1 MRMLNLFHTQ
11 KVSLLNTLNKV
22 MIIAACGSLFF
33 ASQIA
38 CYNTTPDIAWIRFT
52 NILVF
57 DFLLIFV
64 ALRNEVIRLI
74 GLHWFKLIAYILIN
88 HFIDRYFGLNG
99 YSWNDFITIMLV
111 ILEFILYKNE
121 LFNKRS
127 K

>member
-1 MRMLNLFHTQ
+1 MKVLNLFHIQ

-22 MIIAACGSLFF
+22 MIIGACASLFF

-64 ALRNEVIRLI
+64 ALRVEVIRLI

-88 HFIDRYFGLNG
+88 HFIDRMFGLNG

-111 ILEFILYKNE
+111 LLEFILYENE

>member
-1 MRMLNLFHTQ
+1 
-11 KVSLLNTLNKV
+11 
-22 MIIAACGSLFF
+22 MIIAACASLFF

-38 CYNTTPDIAWIRFT
+38 CYNTTPDIAWLRFGH
-52 NILVF
+52 ILIF

-88 HFIDRYFGLNG
+88 HFIDSALGFEG
-99 YSWNDFITIMLV
+99 YTWNDFITIMLV
-111 ILEFILYKNE
+111 LLEFILYENE